1 MPALPYRRAWSIVRQ
16 IRPEAPLG
24 TRLHVLGRFL
34 TCPFLRVLEALPD
47 QARVLD
53 IGAGHRIFAHLAVA
67 KGAARVVA
75 VEPDRRKMLGERP
88 AADGVL
94 PVCGYIEAVDGLFD
108 VVSMLD
114 VLYRLP
120 LSEWDGLLSAL
131 LGRLR
136 PGGLLLLKEIDPTH
150 RVKGLIN
157 RLQERLA
164 DAAHL
169 TLGDAFSYEAPA
181 ELRERLERLGFIGVA
196 VEGLGRGYPHAHVL
210 YTARA
215 PEAGC

>member
-1 MPALPYRRAWSIVRQ
+1 MRQ
-16 IRPEAPLG
+16 IRPKAPLG

-34 TCPFLRVLEALPD
+34 TCPFLRVLAALPD

-53 IGAGHRIFAHLAVA
+53 IGAGHGIFAHLAVA
-67 KGAARVVA
+67 KGAASVVA
-75 VEPDRRKMLGERP
+75 VEPDRRKVLREP
-88 AADGVL
+88 PAAADGVL
-94 PVCGYIEAVDGLFD
+94 LVCGYIDAVEGQFD
-108 VVSMLD
+108 TVAMLD

-120 LSEWDGLLSAL
+120 LSEWDDLLSGL

-181 ELRERLERLGFIGVA
+181 ELRRRLEELGFIGVA
-196 VEGLGRGYPHAHVL
+196 VEDLGRGYPHAHVL

-215 PEAGC
+215 PG